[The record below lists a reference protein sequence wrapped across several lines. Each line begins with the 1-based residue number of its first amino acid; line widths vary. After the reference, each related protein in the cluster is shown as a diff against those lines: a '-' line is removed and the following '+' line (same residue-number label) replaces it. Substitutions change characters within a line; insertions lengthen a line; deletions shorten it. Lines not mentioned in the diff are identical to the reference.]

1 MNAKE
6 WEGLMRKIQLMLLVT
21 AVGACSCA
29 AYATGTLQFGDWD
42 VTADGSGWANVMW
55 SSDETLIGL
64 QFDVNEISITSVDG
78 GITEDLG
85 WVISHND
92 FRVLGYTFG
101 AYIPTQPKP
110 THLLTLH
117 FDVTGDEVTFDGV
130 IFVDAAGN
138 PMKVDASDSIVFAP
152 ACPSD
157 INGDATVDVIDLLEV
172 VGTWGESDVPA
183 DINGDG
189 VVNVSD
195 LLAVVDAWGPC

>member
-1 MNAKE
+1 
-6 WEGLMRKIQLMLLVT
+6 MRKIQLMLLLA
-21 AVGACSCA
+21 AVGTNTSTAHAS
-29 AYATGTLQFGDWD
+29 GTLQFGDWE
-42 VTADGSGWANVMW
+42 VTSDGFGWANVMW
-55 SSDETLIGL
+55 SSDETMIGL
-64 QFDVNEISITSVDG
+64 QFDVNDISITSVDG

-85 WVISHND
+85 WVISHNT

-101 AYIPTQPKP
+101 EYIPPQPKP
-110 THLLTLH
+110 KHLLTLH

-130 IFVDAAGN
+130 IFVNAAGD

-152 ACPSD
+152 VCPAD
-157 INGDATVDVIDLLEV
+157 INGDATVDVVDLLEV
-172 VGTWGESDVPA
+172 VGTWGESNVPS